1 MGLVSIVIAF
11 LLYKF
16 LSFCILIQ
24 DNIYLDMSG
33 LSIYLRTLLLMHII
47 LDIQYMFRN
56 KNNLIMLTQVAKLS
70 LSIYM
75 RQNNFSFDELLA
87 SLSTIQFVYFRS

>member
-11 LLYKF
+11 LLYEF
-16 LSFCILIQ
+16 LSFCFLIQ
-24 DNIYLDMSG
+24 DNIYPDISG
-33 LSIYLRTLLLMHII
+33 LLIYHRTILLMHIF
-47 LDIQYMFRN
+47 LDIQYMLRN
-56 KNNLIMLTQVAKLS
+56 KKNLIMLTQVANLS
-70 LSIYM
+70 LRIYM